1 MKKLLTIT
9 LSALLILSAA
19 GCGNNAELEALKK
32 ENEELKASLN
42 DNVSNAQTNSAAN
55 VSSTT
60 SNVEQK
66 KYNVNEPITVQ
77 TEYGD
82 YNISILSA
90 SKAIELNQD
99 GNYPIIVSFEI
110 ENLSYN
116 YGDSS
121 DDYSM
126 PWDHFR
132 SGMIVTDNE
141 KNILKYYDI
150 LGPDEVHTPDK
161 IPAGYKEKGAFAFFP
176 TTSNVM
182 PPNIQVQIFTDST
195 PIGIVELPVSN

>member
-32 ENEELKASLN
+32 ENEELKSSLN
-42 DNVSNAQTNSAAN
+42 DNVSNNQTNSTEN
-55 VSSTT
+55 VSSTA

-132 SGMIVTDNE
+132 SGMIVADNE

-150 LGPDEVHTPDK
+150 SGPDEVHTPDK
-161 IPAGYKEKGAFAFFP
+161 IPEGYKEKGAFAFFP
-176 TTSNVM
+176 TTPNVM
-182 PPNIQVQIFTDST
+182 PPKIQVQIYTDST